1 MHFIGGGGRDSPR
14 ESRSHWIGQS
24 GHSTSVGGE
33 DTANHGDR
41 RLENQKGGVRGVSSR
56 LRPLEGHSSLVG
68 LGLGRF

>member
-1 MHFIGGGGRDSPR
+1 MKVGVIGLDNLVTV
-14 ESRSHWIGQS
+14 
-24 GHSTSVGGE
+24 TSVGGE